1 MLEEYIFKTI
11 ISFISLN
18 AIIFMSKD
26 NWLKLNP
33 KRNGF
38 VRKYFNR
45 LVPCLVPVFRW
56 IYIVIFLVLSIALGD
71 DDFVKMYKEK
81 HKGD

>member
-11 ISFISLN
+11 ISFISLT
-18 AIIFMSKD
+18 AVIHLTQE

-38 VRKYFNR
+38 IK
-45 LVPCLVPVFRW
+45 
-56 IYIVIFLVLSIALGD
+56 D
-71 DDFVKMYKEK
+71 K
-81 HKGD
+81 

>member
-81 HKGD
+81 DKGD